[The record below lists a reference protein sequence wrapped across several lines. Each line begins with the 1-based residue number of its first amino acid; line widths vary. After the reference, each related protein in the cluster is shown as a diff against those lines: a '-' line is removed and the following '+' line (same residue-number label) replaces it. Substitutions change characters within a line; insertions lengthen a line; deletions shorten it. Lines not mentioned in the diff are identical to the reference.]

1 MALIKRDYMEQSEGL
16 TDAELVA
23 ACLEGDR
30 EAFARIV
37 EQYQRLLCSLAYSAS
52 GNLSESE
59 DLAQEAFVTAWQQ
72 LGKLREP
79 DKLRPWLCGIMRNT
93 ISRSRRGSMRN
104 PVHEANELSDDELLA
119 SDGAC
124 VAGDTMKREEEQL
137 LWRAIETI
145 PLEYREPL
153 VLFYREERSVRAV
166 ATALEL
172 TESAV
177 KQRLTRGRRML
188 RQRMLTFVEDGLR
201 KSAPGPV
208 FTAGVIA
215 IIATMGTPAKAATA
229 GTAGA
234 AASKAGM
241 SVKTISLAAFMA
253 SISGLVST
261 VFAVRANLDQSGTAK
276 ERRHAILTAVA
287 LLGSF
292 GLIVLLILGLRGWA
306 LNTAGPQPSILLLA
320 QGTILVFTV
329 GWSLLLASLLRRT
342 RELRRSERR
351 LRPEAF
357 MGEAH
362 RLDSKTSEYRTKRT
376 FLGIPLMHF
385 RLGTA
390 EYGSP
395 PIVAWIAGGD
405 RAIGILFAWGAFSA
419 GIVSIGAF
427 SVGIFSLG
435 AISFGVFTIGSI
447 GFGVFVL
454 GAMAYGYIALGS
466 LSAVGWQ
473 SAQGGGF
480 VASRWFAE
488 GPIAWAAHANDSVAR
503 EFFANPHADST
514 LVVLLFVAT
523 ILTIV
528 PTALYARAVRKRFG
542 KRPGASA

>member
-1 MALIKRDYMEQSEGL
+1 MALKRREFMEQSRDL

-37 EQYQRLLCSLAYSAS
+37 ERYQRLLCSLAYAAS
-52 GNLSESE
+52 GSLSDSE

-79 DKLRPWLCGIMRNT
+79 DKLRSWLCGIMRNT
-93 ISRSRRGSMRN
+93 MHRSHRKSLRN
-104 PVHEANELSDDELLA
+104 PVHQANELTDEALSARDD
-119 SDGAC
+119 AC
-124 VAGDTMKREEEQL
+124 VAGDTMKREEERL
-137 LWRAIETI
+137 LWRAIEEI
-145 PLEYREPL
+145 PPDYREPL

-177 KQRLTRGRRML
+177 KQRLTRGRRLL
-188 RQRMLTFVEDGLR
+188 RQRMLSFVEEGLR

-215 IIATMGTPAKAATA
+215 AIATLGTPAKAAAA

-234 AASKAGM
+234 TATKAGM

-276 ERRHAILTAVA
+276 ERRNAILTAVA

-292 GLIVLLILGLRGWA
+292 GLIVLLVLGMKGWA
-306 LNTAGPQPSILLLA
+306 LGSAGRQHFILLLA
-320 QGTILVFTV
+320 QAAILVFTV
-329 GWSLLLASLLRRT
+329 GWSFLLWSLLRRT
-342 RELRRSERR
+342 RELRRSERM
-351 LRPEAF
+351 LRPDAF
-357 MGEAH
+357 RGEAH
-362 RLDSKTSEYRTKRT
+362 QVGSKASEFRTKRT
-376 FLGIPLMHF
+376 FLGIPLIHF
-385 RLGTA
+385 RLCTA

-405 RAIGILFAWGAFSA
+405 RAIGILFAWGAFSI
-419 GIVSIGAF
+419 GIFSIGAF
-427 SVGIFSLG
+427 SIGVFSLG
-435 AISFGVFTIGSI
+435 AVSFGLFSIGSI
-447 GFGVFVL
+447 GFGAFVL
-454 GAMAYGYIALGS
+454 GAMAYGYVALGS

-480 VASRWFAE
+480 VAARWFAE
-488 GPIAWAAHANDSVAR
+488 GPVAWAAHANDSVAR
-503 EFFANPHADST
+503 EFFSNQHADAT
-514 LVVLLFVAT
+514 LVVLLLVAT

-528 PTALYARAVRKRFG
+528 PAALYARAVRKRFG
-542 KRPGASA
+542 KRSEQSR

>member
-1 MALIKRDYMEQSEGL
+1 MTLKRREFMDQTGGL

-37 EQYQRLLCSLAYSAS
+37 EQYQRLLCSLAYAAS
-52 GNLSESE
+52 GSVSESE

-93 ISRSRRGSMRN
+93 ISRSHRSSMRN
-104 PVHEANELSDDELLA
+104 PVHEANELSEEVLSA
-119 SDGAC
+119 SDDTC

-137 LWRAIETI
+137 LWRAIEGI
-145 PLEYREPL
+145 SREYREPL
-153 VLFYREERSVRAV
+153 VLFYREERSIRAV

-177 KQRLTRGRRML
+177 KQRLARGRRML
-188 RQRMLTFVEDGLR
+188 RQRMLTFVEEGLR

-208 FTAGVIA
+208 FTASVIA
-215 IIATMGTPAKAATA
+215 AIATLGTPAKAAAA

-234 AASKAGM
+234 TATKAGM

-261 VFAVRANLDQSGTAK
+261 VFAVRANLDQSGTAQ
-276 ERRHAILTAVA
+276 ERRNAILTAVT

-292 GLIVLLILGLRGWA
+292 GLIVLVVFGLRTWA
-306 LNTAGPQPSILLLA
+306 LGADGQQPSILLLA
-320 QGTILVFTV
+320 QGAILLFSV
-329 GWSLLLASLLRRT
+329 GWSFLLASLLRRT
-342 RELRRSERR
+342 RELRRAERM

-357 MGEAH
+357 AGEAH
-362 RLDSKTSEYRTKRT
+362 QVGSKASEYRTKRT

-395 PIVAWIAGGD
+395 PILAWIAGGD
-405 RAIGILFAWGAFSA
+405 RAIGILFAWGAFSM

-427 SVGIFSLG
+427 SIGIFSLG
-435 AISFGVFTIGSI
+435 AISFGLFSIGSI

-454 GAMAYGYIALGS
+454 GAMAYGYVALGS

-480 VASRWFAE
+480 VAARWFAE
-488 GPIAWAAHANDSVAR
+488 GPVAWAAHANDPVAR

-514 LVVLLFVAT
+514 LVMLLLVAT
-523 ILTIV
+523 VLTIV

-542 KRPGASA
+542 KRPGQSR